1 MAYTKTAWKNGDII
15 TADLLNKMEEGIASG
30 GNASDKLG
38 DLASLTT
45 TAKNTLVAAINEL
58 KSSFPPGVSFNR
70 SGIVFTDPN
79 DPTKQV
85 FWSVSGDTDDPQYTE
100 PRMSISSS
108 TSKSELVLAPNAFGI
123 NRPDSSIGMGYLSQT
138 DGEKCGLM
146 IMEKDNSTLMMG
158 DLSAVFATIS
168 SEEKYGILVIG
179 TSSSGALLDS
189 FSMINSA
196 KIIISG
202 PDSGILMGDLSTM
215 NATIND
221 NEEKYGIMIG
231 DTNIS
236 SQKFFKFPKI
246 TSSGETLATQ
256 EWVNNNNN
264 AKMTSHH
271 IHIKL
276 TTKNNRIWDFWFIIY
291 SYESNKINT
300 LKALSNILTVGTI
313 PISCQG
319 NLITPDTIDE
329 YMVTAD
335 LNKTT
340 SNDVFI
346 HYSTNKQFFN
356 TFQLDQSATVTDVV
370 G

>member
-58 KSSFPPGVSFNR
+58 KSSFPPGVSFNK
-70 SGIVFTDPN
+70 SGIVFTNPD
-79 DPTKQV
+79 DPTEQV
-85 FWSVSGDTDDPQYTE
+85 FWSVSSSSDNPQYTQ
-100 PRMSISSS
+100 PKMYITSS
-108 TSKSELVLAPNAFGI
+108 TSETILGFMPDAIGI
-123 NRPDSSIGMGYLSQT
+123 VRPDFVIG
-138 DGEKCGLM
+138 
-146 IMEKDNSTLMMG
+146 MG
-158 DLSAVFATIS
+158 DLSKYSAVIG
-168 SEEKYGILVIG
+168 SEEKPGFAIG
-179 TSSSGALLDS
+179 TFEPGSDDS
-189 FSMINSA
+189 FNSISIITST
-196 KIIISG
+196 KITVRG
-202 PDSGILMGDLSTM
+202 LDSGILMGDLSTM

-356 TFQLDQSATVTDVV
+356 TLQLDQSATVTDVV

>member
-58 KSSFPPGVSFNR
+58 KSFFPPGVSFNR

-85 FWSVSGDTDDPQYTE
+85 FWSVSSDPNNPQYTE
-100 PRMSISSS
+100 PRMHISSS
-108 TSKSELVLAPNAFGI
+108 TSESELIFHPDAIGLV
-123 NRPDSSIGMGYLSQT
+123 RPDFIIG
-138 DGEKCGLM
+138 
-146 IMEKDNSTLMMG
+146 MG
-158 DLSAVFATIS
+158 DLSNFSELIG
-168 SEEKYGILVIG
+168 SEEK
-179 TSSSGALLDS
+179 SGFAMVSDTDNSKL
-189 FSMINSA
+189 IITSA
-196 KIIISG
+196 KITVRDSN
-202 PDSGILMGDLSTM
+202 SGILMGDLSTM

-231 DTNIS
+231 NTTIS

-271 IHIKL
+271 IHIKH
-276 TTKNNRIWDFWFIIY
+276 TTKNDRIWNFWFIIY

-335 LNKTT
+335 LNKNT
-340 SNDVFI
+340 SDNVFI
-346 HYSTNKQFFN
+346 HYSTNKQFFD
-356 TFQLDQSATVTDVV
+356 TFQLDQSATIIDVV
-370 G
+370 S